1 MNNLAQITK
10 ELTLDELHE
19 LRETVLALSEVS
31 SSSRANLMP
40 RFSKK

>member
-19 LRETVLALSEVS
+19 LRDTILALSEYKACSERV
-31 SSSRANLMP
+31 
-40 RFSKK
+40 